1 MWIFY
6 SGYCFY
12 LKPSHSSGREFIF
25 CSLDF
30 FFPFHSRWGLQNP
43 RWRRRIFVFQTK
55 FFSSLFVMR
64 WQNLAI
70 LSVVLEPQNSEK
82 LPISVY
88 VYLSIY
94 LGCFPQF
101 GVVADNTE
109 ETTKQ
114 WGFHSV
120 LLAMTRDP
128 AEFGW
133 HCWSNTAHPPP
144 SSTTYVAS
152 YMPSPLLPLPPGCLY
167 KATPWQQQMP
177 IRTASQSFA
186 THS

>member
-1 MWIFY
+1 MENSPKLERMPTLCRSATLPPETTI
-6 SGYCFY
+6 S
-12 LKPSHSSGREFIF
+12 K
-25 CSLDF
+25 
-30 FFPFHSRWGLQNP
+30 WGVTATIRQLLQ
-43 RWRRRIFVFQTK
+43 
-55 FFSSLFVMR
+55 
-64 WQNLAI
+64 
-70 LSVVLEPQNSEK
+70 
-82 LPISVY
+82 LPTQGTSIID
-88 VYLSIY
+88 LSIY
-94 LGCFPQF
+94 IPWPFPPVW
-101 GVVADNTE
+101 GVADNTK

-152 YMPSPLLPLPPGCLY
+152 YMPSPLLPLPQGCLY
-167 KATPWQQQMP
+167 KATPWQQQMQ

-186 THS
+186 THSYP

>member
-1 MWIFY
+1 MTIKTVEMDCLADIGNAY
-6 SGYCFY
+6 DCF
-12 LKPSHSSGREFIF
+12 
-25 CSLDF
+25 CF
-30 FFPFHSRWGLQNP
+30 FFPLHKHP
-43 RWRRRIFVFQTK
+43 K
-55 FFSSLFVMR
+55 
-64 WQNLAI
+64 I
-70 LSVVLEPQNSEK
+70 LYLCN
-82 LPISVY
+82 
-88 VYLSIY
+88 YLSIY
-94 LGCFPQF
+94 IPWPFPPVW
-101 GVVADNTE
+101 GVADNTK

-120 LLAMTRDP
+120 FLAMTRDP

-152 YMPSPLLPLPPGCLY
+152 YMPSPLLPLPQGCLR

-186 THS
+186 THSYP

>member
-1 MWIFY
+1 ME
-6 SGYCFY
+6 SCF
-12 LKPSHSSGREFIF
+12 LHGKKPNSVKMVLINFLAHS
-25 CSLDF
+25 
-30 FFPFHSRWGLQNP
+30 LQ
-43 RWRRRIFVFQTK
+43 I
-55 FFSSLFVMR
+55 
-64 WQNLAI
+64 AI
-70 LSVVLEPQNSEK
+70 L
-82 LPISVY
+82 
-88 VYLSIY
+88 LSIY
-94 LGCFPQF
+94 IPWLFPPVW
-101 GVVADNTE
+101 GVADNTE

-133 HCWSNTAHPPP
+133 HCWSNSAHPLP
-144 SSTTYVAS
+144 SYTTYVAT

-186 THS
+186 THSYP